1 MASAETSLSAGTSKS
16 DKMDRLRNLQLRMVS
31 FIINM
36 INELFTLNDQII
48 AANTLSQVHSQG
60 YLQDEVCNIMN
71 TSHVE
76 TQFCNFD
83 IFGKF

>member
-1 MASAETSLSAGTSKS
+1 MASVETSLSAGTSKS

-60 YLQDEVCNIMN
+60 YLQDEVCTLI
-71 TSHVE
+71 S
-76 TQFCNFD
+76 
-83 IFGKF
+83 